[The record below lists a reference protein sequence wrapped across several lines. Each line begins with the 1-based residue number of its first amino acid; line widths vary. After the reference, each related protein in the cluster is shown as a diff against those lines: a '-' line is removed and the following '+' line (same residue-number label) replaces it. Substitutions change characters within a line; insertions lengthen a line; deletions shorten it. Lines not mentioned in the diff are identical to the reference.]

1 MKSAREPGTG
11 AVPTPPSLPCPVVV
25 SAVDC
30 CGGGGNCLGG
40 FLPQPARSKAAARAA
55 IAKLLFLI
63 VILLF
68 STLLTKLRKDRA
80 PGRIGAVERG
90 RQAPLVDPGEVD
102 LPDARATAAALAGAE
117 ELDDPAVGRPG
128 RRLVLPAVGEQP

>member
-30 CGGGGNCLGG
+30 CGGGGNCLGA

-68 STLLTKLRKDRA
+68 STLLTKFSGKDRP
-80 PGRIGAVERG
+80 PGRVGAIERG
-90 RQAPLVDPGEVD
+90 GQAPLVDPGQID
-102 LPDARATAAALAGAE
+102 LPDAR
-117 ELDDPAVGRPG
+117 
-128 RRLVLPAVGEQP
+128 